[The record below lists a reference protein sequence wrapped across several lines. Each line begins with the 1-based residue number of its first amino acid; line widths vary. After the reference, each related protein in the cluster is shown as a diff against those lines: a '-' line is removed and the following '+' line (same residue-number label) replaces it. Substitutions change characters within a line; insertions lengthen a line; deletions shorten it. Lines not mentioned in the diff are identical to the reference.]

1 MDRQA
6 FGALLTSRLPP
17 EIVVLDPDVIAAHSG
32 DRSEFLAP
40 GRPWALLR
48 PRDTSEVAAAVRVCA
63 DHGVPIVPRGAG
75 SGVAGGA
82 VAGDGCV
89 VLSVMAMDRIHEID
103 TANLLAVVGPGVLN
117 ADLCDA
123 VAAHGLWYP
132 PDPASRAICS
142 IGGNVATNAG
152 GLCCVKYGVTREYV
166 LGLEVVLADARV
178 CRVGRRTVKGVAGY
192 DLTALFVGSEGT
204 LGIVTE
210 VTLRLRPAPPP
221 AVTMTAFF
229 DSLADAGRAISA
241 ISTSTTPSL
250 LEVMDATTLAAVEAW
265 TRMDLDTSAAALVL
279 AQSDSGAGAVDQLA
293 AMAAAARRAG
303 ASYVAETA
311 DPDEGAQLLTA
322 RRLAYPA
329 LERLGAAVMN
339 DIAVPLGGVT
349 AAIGAVE
356 EIARR
361 HDVRVGTFGH
371 AGDGNLHP
379 TVVFDRHDPDSV
391 ARAEAA
397 YHDMAAAA
405 LALGG
410 TITGEHGIGLL
421 KRDHLEHEAGAAAI
435 DLQAAIKGALDP
447 DGILNPGKVLHRRG

>member
-1 MDRQA
+1 M
-6 FGALLTSRLPP
+6 
-17 EIVVLDPDVIAAHSG
+17 
-32 DRSEFLAP
+32 
-40 GRPWALLR
+40 R
-48 PRDTSEVAAAVRVCA
+48 PRDTAEVAATVRVCA

-89 VLSVMAMDRIHEID
+89 VLSVMAMDRIHTID

-166 LGLEVVLADARV
+166 LGLEVVLADATV
-178 CRVGRRTVKGVAGY
+178 CRLGRRTVKGVAGY

-229 DSLADAGRAISA
+229 GSLADAGRAISA
-241 ISTSTTPSL
+241 ITTTTTPSL
-250 LEVMDATTLAAVEAW
+250 LEVMDSTTLAAVETW

-279 AQSDSGAGAVDQLA
+279 AQSDGGAGAVDQLDT
-293 AMAAAARRAG
+293 MTAAARAAG
-303 ASYVAETA
+303 ASYVAATS
-311 DPDEGAQLLTA
+311 DPDEGAQLLAA

-339 DIAVPLGGVT
+339 DIAVPLGSVA
-349 AAIGAVE
+349 AAIEAIE
-356 EIARR
+356 AIARR
-361 HDVRVGTFGH
+361 HEVRVGTFGH

-379 TVVFDRHDPDSV
+379 TVVFDRHDPASV
-391 ARAEAA
+391 ERAEAA
-397 YHDMAAAA
+397 YHDMATAA

-410 TITGEHGIGLL
+410 TVTGEHGIGLL
-421 KRDHLEHEAGAAAI
+421 KLDHLTAEAGPGVI
-435 DLQAAIKGALDP
+435 DLHAAIKAALDP
-447 DGILNPGKVLHRRG
+447 HGTLNPGKVLRSPGRVQLP